1 MALKL
6 SSKTTAWNILL
17 FMKIRFERNNP
28 ILSEI
33 YPEGI
38 RINIIYKFSR
48 ALYDSKNSSG

>member
-38 RINIIYKFSR
+38 LKI
-48 ALYDSKNSSG
+48 